1 MFFAGGGERRCGT
14 LRYAGIRKGS
24 GDALCGNTEE
34 SGRCFMREYE
44 GERAV
49 RYEGIRKGS
58 GDGEIVGGGGSA
70 GCGRRVSGLWATG
83 QRLVRME

>member
-34 SGRCFMREYE
+34 SGRCVMREYE

-58 GDGEIVGGGGSA
+58 GGEEIAAWRQVA
-70 GCGRRVSGLWATG
+70 AMGR
-83 QRLVRME
+83 

>member
-1 MFFAGGGERRCGT
+1 MFFVGGGSGDAERCVFAGYGGERAV
-14 LRYAGIRKGS
+14 RYAGIRKGS

-34 SGRCFMREYE
+34 NGRCFMREYE

-58 GDGEIVGGGGSA
+58 GGEEIAAWRQVA
-70 GCGRRVSGLWATG
+70 AMGR
-83 QRLVRME
+83 

>member
-1 MFFAGGGERRCGT
+1 
-14 LRYAGIRKGS
+14 
-24 GDALCGNTEE
+24 
-34 SGRCFMREYE
+34 MREYE

-58 GDGEIVGGGGSA
+58 GGEEIAAWRQVRSDGEIVGGGGSA

>member
-34 SGRCFMREYE
+34 SGRCVMRAVCYAGIRRRTGDALCGNMKESGQCGMREY
-44 GERAV
+44 GRA
-49 RYEGIRKGS
+49 
-58 GDGEIVGGGGSA
+58 A
-70 GCGRRVSGLWATG
+70 AMGR
-83 QRLVRME
+83 

>member
-1 MFFAGGGERRCGT
+1 MFFAGGRERRCGT

-34 SGRCFMREYE
+34 NGRCFMREYE

-49 RYEGIRKGS
+49 CYAGIRKGS
-58 GDGEIVGGGGSA
+58 GGEEIAAWRQVA
-70 GCGRRVSGLWATG
+70 AMGR
-83 QRLVRME
+83 